1 MKSFSEF
8 NVEPLKNVFVG
19 DKIKIIK
26 LLNKEIVINAF
37 KVEKSQFPKNK
48 SGNVMTLQ
56 ITVDKEKAIIFTGS
70 DYLMHQIKQIP
81 ESEFPFKTTIIKN
94 GEHFEFT

>member
-8 NVEPLKNVFVG
+8 KIEPLKNVFIG
-19 DKIKIIK
+19 DKIKIVK
-26 LLNKEIVINAF
+26 LLNKEIIVNAF
-37 KVEKSQFPKNK
+37 KIEKSQFPKNK

-56 ITVDKEKAIIFTGS
+56 ITLDTGKAIIFTGS
-70 DYLMHQIKQIP
+70 DYLMHQINLVP
-81 ESEFPFKTTIIKN
+81 ETDFPFKTTIIKN